1 MKRSALL
8 GLFITASMMASTS
21 FAADKPDDLCEANIQ
36 TINDLKT
43 DYQSSTDL
51 NARVTASV
59 EHAKALKAAG
69 KIDDCV
75 AETQQTI
82 LEIRKTSDGTNK

>member
-1 MKRSALL
+1 MKRSVLL
-8 GLFITASMMASTS
+8 GLFVTASMMASTS

-36 TINDLKT
+36 TINNLKT
-43 DYQSSTDL
+43 DYQSSADL
-51 NARVTASV
+51 SARVATSV
-59 EHAKALKAAG
+59 ERAKALKADG